1 MRALD
6 EAPMIEDFL
15 VIVERE
21 VGERLAAAPGSHV
34 YGSVSVYVAYACEAE
49 LVGSVPA
56 TVFMPRPKVESVLVR
71 MRRRAQPPV
80 HVDDRARMFVLVP
93 PFHETRRCVGR
104 SLRNGLGGR
113 ADAVLAGAGMA
124 PLTRAEMLG
133 LEEWAA
139 LRASRRR
146 SLVNGATTDAPA
158 PRSRSRSRVGAPPDG
173 YHELDALVAIVDEPH
188 DELSVIPGAH
198 DSELLVQPPGSAPV
212 DGTNLVGRA
221 RAELGSTAG
230 LRLRKQIPAQAGLG
244 GGSADAAATLR
255 LLRTTQS
262 DTELQEIAASL
273 GADVP
278 VCLHGG
284 IVRMRGIGEVLE
296 PIAAPAAPLHLVL
309 ATPTFGC
316 STADVYRAWDELDG
330 PASPRELAP
339 TFGSAS
345 WRNDLEPAA
354 LRVESRL
361 VAFRDALERLAGPTP
376 ILCGSGSTYLVV
388 MPSRHDAERVVE
400 RTRSELDTRCVA
412 VATVE

>member
-1 MRALD
+1 MVVNLPYNVAVPVLLRALD

-15 VIVERE
+15 VMVQRE
-21 VGERLAAAPGSHV
+21 VGERLAAAPGSRV
-34 YGSVSVYVAYACEAE
+34 YGSVSVNVAYACEAE

-80 HVDDRARMFVLVP
+80 HVDDRARMFVLVRAG
-93 PFHETRRCVGR
+93 FATRRK
-104 SLRNGLGGR
+104 SLRQSLRSALGER
-113 ADAVLAGAGMA
+113 TDAVLASGGY
-124 PLTRAEMLG
+124 RAADARRDVG
-133 LEEWAA
+133 SRRVG
-139 LRASRRR
+139 RARSSRRR
-146 SLVNGATTDAPA
+146 SLVNGATTERAGA
-158 PRSRSRSRVGAPPDG
+158 KITLSLRVLGRRPDG

-198 DSELLVQPPGSAPV
+198 DSELLVEPPGSAPV

-230 LRLRKQIPAQAGLG
+230 LRLRKQIPAEAGLG

-330 PASPRELAP
+330 PASPPRARADVRICIVAQRP
-339 TFGSAS
+339 RAGCIAGGVAS
-345 WRNDLEPAA
+345 RCIPRHARAA
-354 LRVESRL
+354 RGADADPLR
-361 VAFRDALERLAGPTP
+361 
-376 ILCGSGSTYLVV
+376 
-388 MPSRHDAERVVE
+388 
-400 RTRSELDTRCVA
+400 
-412 VATVE
+412 